1 IKYHMNILLIGKGG
15 REHALSWKISQS
27 AICSNLFII
36 PGNPGTAQF
45 GTNLNFEVTDFEQIS
60 KSCLENNI
68 ELVVVGPEDP
78 LVLGITDYFKNNK
91 KLNSIK
97 IIGPSKVGAQLEG
110 SKSLAKEFML
120 RNNIPTARYKRFT
133 KENYSEGVDYISQ
146 HSLPI
151 VIKADGLAAGK
162 GVVICQHHIEALAEF
177 DLMINHYK
185 FGEAGSKVVIEEFL
199 TGIEMSIFALTDGK
213 DFILLPEAKDYK
225 KIGVGE
231 TGLNT
236 GGMGAVS
243 PLPFFD
249 EELKNKVIN
258 KIIKPTIDAF
268 KSEGLDYT
276 GFVFFGLMI
285 NDNKEPFLIEY
296 NCRLGDPETEV
307 VLPRIKNDMVELFL
321 AAANNKLSDIKMD
334 IDPRSAATIVAVSGG
349 YPGIYKTGYKIK
361 GIENEYGNSIVF
373 HAGTTSENDKILTNG
388 GRVFTVTSFGDNIK
402 DAVDKS
408 LETLE
413 NIYFE
418 DIYYRDDIGFELIE

>member
-1 IKYHMNILLIGKGG
+1 MNILLIGKGG
-15 REHALSWKISQS
+15 REHALAWKISQS
-27 AICSNLFII
+27 NLCSNLFII
-36 PGNPGTAQF
+36 PGNPGTSQF
-45 GTNLNFEVTDFEQIS
+45 GTNLNFETTDFEQIS

-78 LVLGITDYFKNNK
+78 LVLGITDYFKSNK
-91 KLNSIK
+91 KLKSIK
-97 IIGPSKVGAQLEG
+97 IIGPSKIGAQLEG

-120 RNNIPTARYKRFT
+120 RNNIPTAGYKRFT
-133 KENYSEGVDYISQ
+133 KENYTEGLDYISQ

-162 GVVICQHHIEALAEF
+162 GVVICQHQIEALAEF

-225 KIGVGE
+225 KIGIGE

-243 PLPFFD
+243 PLPFFS

-258 KIIKPTIDAF
+258 KIIKPTIEGF
-268 KSEGLDYT
+268 KKEGLDYT

-285 NDNKEPFLIEY
+285 SNDNEPLLIEY

-321 AAANNKLSDIKMD
+321 AASNNKLSDIKMD
-334 IDPRSAATIVAVSGG
+334 IDSRSAATIVAVSGG
-349 YPGIYKTGYKIK
+349 YPGIYKTGYKIHGLEK
-361 GIENEYGNSIVF
+361 EYNNSIVF
-373 HAGTTSENDKILTNG
+373 HAGTTIEGGELLTSG
-388 GRVFTVTSFGDNIK
+388 GRVFTVTSYGNNIK
-402 DAVDKS
+402 EAVDKS

-418 DIYYRDDIGFELIE
+418 DIYYRDDIGFELIR

>member
-1 IKYHMNILLIGKGG
+1 MNILLIGKGG

-27 AICSNLFII
+27 TLCTNLFII
-36 PGNPGTAQF
+36 PGNPGTSQF
-45 GTNLNFEVTDFEQIS
+45 GTNLNIEATDFEQIS

-78 LVLGITDYFKNNK
+78 LVLGITDYFKVDK
-91 KLNSIK
+91 KLSSIK

-120 RNNIPTARYKRFT
+120 RNNIPTAGYKKFT

-225 KIGVGE
+225 RIGVGE

-249 EELKNKVIN
+249 EELKAKVVN

-334 IDPRSAATIVAVSGG
+334 IDPRSASTIVAVSGG
-349 YPGIYKTGYKIK
+349 YPGIYKKGYQIK
-361 GIENEYGNSIVF
+361 GIENEYENSIVF
-373 HAGTTSENDKILTNG
+373 HAGTTKENDKILTNG

-402 DAVDKS
+402 EAVAKS